1 MEGIKNETIGI
12 GSIVEIIK
20 SKNREIEFV
29 RVPLFELSANDF
41 LTYAKSDLVDNDEKG
56 LINALS
62 NAKRAISNRI
72 DEIIMLSLLRKI
84 SLKQRWNIPT
94 KMDKL
99 GAIGI
104 FVPGILQRK
113 ITSKRNLLEHEY
125 IKPKDSQDVVD
136 IIEIAKLFLASTE
149 RYIELGRLGAIDPL
163 DGSCILFNIFSG
175 NIEIY
180 MEDHD
185 EIIEISQINEDDLMD
200 LAKELTN
207 IKTHGSYSVRHGDES
222 WDEFHAEK
230 INHIRRFGT

>member
-12 GSIVEIIK
+12 GGIVEIIK
-20 SKNREIEFV
+20 SNHRELEFV

-62 NAKRAISNRI
+62 NAKRAISNRM
-72 DEIIMLSLLRKI
+72 DELIMLSLLRKI

-99 GAIGI
+99 RAIGI
-104 FVPGILQRK
+104 FVPGILQRR
-113 ITSKRNLLEHEY
+113 ITSMRNLLEHEY
-125 IKPKDSQDVVD
+125 IKPTDSQDVED
-136 IIEIAKLFLASTE
+136 IIEIAELFLASTE
-149 RYIELGRLGAIDPL
+149 RYIELGLLGAIDPL
-163 DGSCILFNIFSG
+163 DGNCILFNIFSD

-180 MEDHD
+180 MKDHE
-185 EIIEISQINEDDLMD
+185 EIIDISQINEDDLMD
-200 LAKELTN
+200 FAKELTN
-207 IKTHGSYSVRHGDES
+207 IKSYFSYTVHHGDMS

-230 INHIRRFGT
+230 ISHIRSFGT